1 MKRQNV
7 RTLSLVVCTFTYLLI
22 GAAVFDALESDTER
36 KRWEFLSEL
45 KEKLIRKYN
54 FSQEDYRMIEIV
66 IIENKPHKAGPQWKF
81 AGAFYFA
88 TVVLAMIGYGHST
101 PVTYGGKAFCI
112 VYAMV
117 GIPLGLVM
125 FQSIGERLNKCASLV
140 IRRGK
145 RWLRFRQTE
154 ATEMNLMLA
163 TGLLSSAII
172 TTGAAVFSR
181 YEGWSYFDSFY
192 YCFVTLTTIGFGD
205 YVALQNDQAL
215 SNKPGYVALSLVFI
229 LFGLAVVAASINLLV
244 LRFMTMNA
252 EDVRR
257 EDNELQSASHHVVTL
272 DGEVMAVNGK
282 LLAGHMVSLNAT
294 DTADQVS
301 VCSCTC
307 LAHRHQAH
315 MNSSHASTPSPQASG
330 CRRLL
335 SICPGSRSRPMPIR
349 SHRNPR
355 SQRPGA
361 GLALLGAGSNVKRA
375 SV

>member
-22 GAAVFDALESDTER
+22 GAAVFDALESETER
-36 KRWEFLSEL
+36 KRCEILTALRDSL
-45 KEKLIRKYN
+45 LRKYN
-54 FSQEDYRMIEIV
+54 ISSEDYKMIEIV

-101 PVTYGGKAFCI
+101 PVTIGGKAFCMA
-112 VYAMV
+112 YAIV

-125 FQSIGERLNKCASLV
+125 FQSIGERLNKFASVV
-140 IRRGK
+140 IK
-145 RWLRFRQTE
+145 RAKRYLGCQHTE
-154 ATEMNLMLA
+154 ATEINLMMA
-163 TGLLSSAII
+163 TGMLSSVII
-172 TTGAAVFSR
+172 TTGAAMFSR

-215 SNKPGYVALSLVFI
+215 INKPGYVALSLVFI

-252 EDVRR
+252 EEVKREETDDSHEPCNQGIDGDV
-257 EDNELQSASHHVVTL
+257 LAL
-272 DGEVMAVNGK
+272 NGK
-282 LLAGHMVSLNAT
+282 LVSIGPY
-294 DTADQVS
+294 DHIS
-301 VCSCTC
+301 VCSCQC
-307 LAHRHQAH
+307 LAH
-315 MNSSHASTPSPQASG
+315 SSLAVPF
-330 CRRLL
+330 
-335 SICPGSRSRPMPIR
+335 PI
-349 SHRNPR
+349 SMSVP
-355 SQRPGA
+355 
-361 GLALLGAGSNVKRA
+361 KRA